1 MESHDEWSGKLN
13 STDRAFIRSVEPV
26 HAAGVSKETHLKA
39 LGARIRDLR
48 KERGLTQEELAER
61 AGLHSRYIS
70 RIELGGANFGVS
82 VLFDLAK
89 GLAINPADL
98 F

>member
-1 MESHDEWSGKLN
+1 M
-13 STDRAFIRSVEPV
+13 
-26 HAAGVSKETHLKA
+26 SKETHLKA

-48 KERGLTQEELAER
+48 KARGMTQEELAER

-82 VLFDLAK
+82 VLFQIARGLGSTPSELLA
-89 GLAINPADL
+89 GLNS
-98 F
+98 

>member
-1 MESHDEWSGKLN
+1 M
-13 STDRAFIRSVEPV
+13 
-26 HAAGVSKETHLKA
+26 SKETHLKA

-48 KERGLTQEELAER
+48 RERGLTQEELAER

-82 VLFDLAK
+82 VLYQIAE
-89 GLAINPADL
+89 GLSVKPREL
-98 F
+98 L